1 MDLKGGKSIAAKGE
15 ALVYRFLT
23 QRPSPAMAVAL
34 VALFVA
40 LGGGAYAALKLPAN
54 SVGSAQLKKGAVT
67 PPKLSPAAKTALSKP
82 GPKGETG
89 ARGPEGPRGDAG
101 LKGDTGAKGD
111 TGPKGDTG
119 TAAPGAATILNW
131 DEAASATP
139 SLQTIGTM
147 LGDTFSAECL
157 IPGAGEAKVIVYI
170 QTSDGS
176 LRWDVGTE
184 ATDNSTNTVRSTSL
198 NLPAGSVLTPLEFA
212 AATATVT
219 SQSDHNSQIVQLAP
233 VRGYLNIHTTAST
246 QSSSQTCHVSVM
258 GFPSG

>member
-1 MDLKGGKSIAAKGE
+1 M
-15 ALVYRFLT
+15 V
-23 QRPSPAMAVAL
+23 VAL

-54 SVGSAQLKKGAVT
+54 SVGPAQLKKGAVT

-82 GPKGETG
+82 GPKGGTG
-89 ARGPEGPRGDAG
+89 ARGPEGPRGDSG
-101 LKGDTGAKGD
+101 PRGG

-119 TAAPGAATILNW
+119 LAGPGATILNW

-139 SLQTIGTM
+139 VPKTIGTM

-157 IPGAGEAKVIVYI
+157 IPVAGEAEAKVFVLP
-170 QTSDGS
+170 SDGS
-176 LRWDVGTE
+176 LRWDIGTE
-184 ATDNSTNTVRSTSL
+184 ATDNGTNVGRSASL
-198 NLPAGSVLTPLEFA
+198 NLPAGTVLAPFLIA
-212 AATATVT
+212 GATANAANE
-219 SQSDHNSQIVQLAP
+219 SNHHSEIVQLAP

-258 GFPSG
+258 GFASN